1 MVKSPVEGSTVAL
14 IRLQQPVVYSDF
26 VRPVCLPDDDFAKNS
41 IITDYPTN
49 SALSSANLIDRPHA
63 EKFYGKKVKKTTF
76 TEDRQFFQL
85 SDNEKDD
92 EDEENQEI
100 YHEVMASELVDEHM
114 NSLKPEAQFQPRS
127 ISYYEEQNTKAD
139 DFKLQW
145 KQCNTLGWSRQKEH
159 LQRVQLNMIDMKAC
173 ENISITTV
181 NSLCAEAAYH
191 KQDCNEEEFA
201 GSPMMCL
208 LSDEKRWALVGVS
221 SWRIACT
228 HSGTERPRMYD
239 RIESNVSWIR
249 NIINSVIT

>member
-1 MVKSPVEGSTVAL
+1 MVKSPVEGSTAAL

-26 VRPVCLPDDDFAKNS
+26 VRPICLPDDDFAKNS
-41 IITDYPTN
+41 IVTDYPSN
-49 SALSSANLIDRPHA
+49 SALLSANLIDRPYA
-63 EKFYGKKVKKTTF
+63 AKVYRKVKKATF

-85 SDNEKDD
+85 SDTEENE
-92 EDEENQEI
+92 EDEEKQI
-100 YHEVMASELVDEHM
+100 YHELMASELIDEHM

-127 ISYYEEQNTKAD
+127 ISYYAEQNIENTKVHH
-139 DFKLQW
+139 QW
-145 KQCNTLGWSRQKEH
+145 KHCNTLGWSRQKEH
-159 LQRVQLNMIDMKAC
+159 LQRVQLNMIDMKPC
-173 ENISITTV
+173 ENISIATV

-221 SWRIACT
+221 SWRIACS

-249 NIINSVIT
+249 DIINAVIT